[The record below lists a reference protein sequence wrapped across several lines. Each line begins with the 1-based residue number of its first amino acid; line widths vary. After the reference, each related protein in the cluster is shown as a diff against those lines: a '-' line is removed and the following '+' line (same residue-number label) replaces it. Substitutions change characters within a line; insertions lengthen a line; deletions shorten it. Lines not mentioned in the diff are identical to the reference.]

1 MNYSHRVFRGEGLT
15 VDLTGEWEDA
25 LGGGESVGGGEVR
38 VEGGEGVELG
48 EADEESLMS
57 GGHELESCERL
68 NHLLTVLKS
77 PPKPLVILDHTF
89 VPVDTVNSHIE

>member
-1 MNYSHRVFRGEGLT
+1 MNYSHRMFCGEGLT
-15 VDLTGEWEDA
+15 VDLMGKWEDA
-25 LGGGESVGGGEVR
+25 LGGGESVGGGE
-38 VEGGEGVELG
+38 EGGEGVELG
-48 EADEESLMS
+48 EADDEPLMS